1 MCGVRV
7 CTCSCAGE
15 CCTHVCQPTHV
26 SVCAHEECVCTCAR
40 VQKCVQVRMRAR
52 VCEHMRVCECVH
64 EERVCTC
71 VRVHVCERMRA
82 RREDRA
88 PSAPPAP
95 AVGSPSALRVWS
107 GLTWRPRHCAERGAV
122 SLPVPLTLST
132 TTSRLQESHS
142 SGGQRSQS
150 APGGPGKLRAAGV
163 GVPGTAGPAL
173 GGPRSSPR
181 LREAHL
187 VTALWS
193 QPQGRRD
200 AAGWDVAGLAPRR
213 GGRCP
218 RGNAAPRVVRDGSP
232 GRDAPATTAGVLS
245 RS

>member
-26 SVCAHEECVCTCAR
+26 SVCA
-40 VQKCVQVRMRAR
+40 
-52 VCEHMRVCECVH
+52 H

-213 GGRCP
+213 GGRRP

>member
-82 RREDRA
+82 RAGKTELPPHLPRPR
-88 PSAPPAP
+88 SAPLPLC
-95 AVGSPSALRVWS
+95 GS
-107 GLTWRPRHCAERGAV
+107 GA
-122 SLPVPLTLST
+122 
-132 TTSRLQESHS
+132 
-142 SGGQRSQS
+142 G
-150 APGGPGKLRAAGV
+150 
-163 GVPGTAGPAL
+163 
-173 GGPRSSPR
+173 
-181 LREAHL
+181 
-187 VTALWS
+187 
-193 QPQGRRD
+193 
-200 AAGWDVAGLAPRR
+200 
-213 GGRCP
+213 
-218 RGNAAPRVVRDGSP
+218 
-232 GRDAPATTAGVLS
+232 
-245 RS
+245 